1 MADTTRRAA
10 VPQMFAPVKVRE
22 QRSSIPCHDKDGH
35 AGMTRRL
42 FVALS
47 PPPRV
52 ADALLDMME
61 GVAGARWQ
69 DADNLHLTLRFIGE
83 ADRHLE
89 HDLVT
94 ALSDIRVQPFTLS
107 LAGVGQFSGRH
118 RPRAIW
124 ADMERSE
131 PLHDLQWQVECAARR
146 AGCPAETRR
155 FTPHVTLGRL
165 NSGSGPIGDWLKA
178 NGDFRAP
185 EWPVSSFSLYES
197 DLTPNGPIYTQ
208 LEDFGQRLQ

>member
-1 MADTTRRAA
+1 
-10 VPQMFAPVKVRE
+10 MFAPVKARE
-22 QRSSIPCHDKDGH
+22 RRSAIPCDGLVRH
-35 AGMTRRL
+35 IGMTRRL
-42 FVALS
+42 FVALD

-52 ADALLDMME
+52 ADAMLDMME

-69 DADNLHLTLRFIGE
+69 DADNLHLTLRFVGE

-89 HDLVT
+89 TDLMT
-94 ALSDIRVQPFTLS
+94 ALGNIRVQPFTLS
-107 LAGVGQFSGRH
+107 LSGVGQFSGRH

-124 ADMERSE
+124 AGVARCE

-146 AGCPAETRR
+146 AGCVAETRR

-178 NGDFRAP
+178 HGDFRAAD
-185 EWPVSSFSLYES
+185 WPVSSFSLYES
-197 DLTPNGPIYTQ
+197 DLTPNGPIYTR
-208 LEDFGQRLQ
+208 LTDFGQRLQ